1 MGIVYLN
8 INCCKMGALCGKED
22 KKEQKKVEYVIAK
35 DQDATLLKLKMCRD
49 KLSSRVKTLEKEDQK
64 FEEKIK
70 DAIRAGNKSKAKFLL
85 QRKKNVK
92 EQLTNYQGKFNF
104 IDKQTANVEQAQ
116 DDVAFTDLVR
126 ESNQTIQKLN
136 EQIDLE
142 AIETAKALEKER
154 KIQQAEQNEALA
166 DDEYDA
172 EIEDEFAKLEAE
184 ILGNN
189 FQKFDEANAPIQQPD
204 QVQQEQQ
211 KQETKKEMML
221 A

>member
-22 KKEQKKVEYVIAK
+22 KEEQKNDVSQKKDQKKVEYVIAK

-49 KLSSRVKTLEKEDQK
+49 KLSSRVKTLEKEEQK

-136 EQIDLE
+136 EQIDL
-142 AIETAKALEKER
+142 KYRNSKG
-154 KIQQAEQNEALA
+154 
-166 DDEYDA
+166 
-172 EIEDEFAKLEAE
+172 F
-184 ILGNN
+184 G
-189 FQKFDEANAPIQQPD
+189 
-204 QVQQEQQ
+204 
-211 KQETKKEMML
+211 
-221 A
+221 